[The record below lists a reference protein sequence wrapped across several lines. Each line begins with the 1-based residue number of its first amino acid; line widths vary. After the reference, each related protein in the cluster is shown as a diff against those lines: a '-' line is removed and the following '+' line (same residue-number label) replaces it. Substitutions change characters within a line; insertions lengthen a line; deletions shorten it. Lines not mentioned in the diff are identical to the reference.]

1 MITLEHAQEAISL
14 AYVHALAGAAG
25 LNLAPPTTFDYGI
38 DGTFH
43 PVKNVGGRL
52 IQSAFPVEFQMKST
66 TVWRHEGDHVVY
78 DLSARAHHILTDR
91 ERGQAMAILILLCMP
106 PEAVDWVVGSE
117 EHLHLRRCCY
127 WYRPPGPPTENTAT
141 VRIRIP
147 RTQVLTADSLRAIMA
162 TARAEA
168 LAL

>member
-1 MITLEHAQEAISL
+1 LITLEHAQEAISN

-25 LNLAPPTTFDYGI
+25 LNLGARTTFDYGI

-43 PVKNVGGRL
+43 PVKNVGGKL
-52 IQSAFPVEFQMKST
+52 VQSAFPVEFQMKAT
-66 TVWRHEGDHVVY
+66 TVWRHEADHVVY
-78 DLSARAHHILTDR
+78 DLSARAHQILTDR

-117 EHLHLRRCCY
+117 DHLHLRNCCY
-127 WYRPPGPPTENTAT
+127 WYRPPGPPTTNTSS

-147 RTQVLTADSLRAIMA
+147 RSQILTAESLRDIMA

>member
-1 MITLEHAQEAISL
+1 MITPEHAKEAISN

-25 LNLAPPTTFDYGI
+25 LNLAAKTTFDYGI

-43 PVKNVGGRL
+43 PVKSFGGRL
-52 IQSAFPVEFQMKST
+52 IQSAFPVEFQMKAT
-66 TVWRHEGDHVVY
+66 TRWRHEDDVVVY
-78 DLSARAHHILTDR
+78 DLAARAHVILTDR
-91 ERGQAMAILILLCMP
+91 ERTQAMAILILLCMP
-106 PEAVDWVVGSE
+106 SDAADWVVGSE
-117 EHLHLRRCCY
+117 EHLHLRNCCY
-127 WYRPPGPPTENTAT
+127 WYRPPGPPTTRSSH

-147 RTQVLTADSLRAIMA
+147 RSQVLTPTSLRDVMA

>member
-1 MITLEHAQEAISL
+1 MITLEHAQEAISN

-25 LNLAPPTTFDYGI
+25 LNLGPRTTFDYGI
-38 DGTFH
+38 DGVFH
-43 PVKNVGGRL
+43 PVKRVGGKL
-52 IQSAFPVEFQMKST
+52 VQSAFPVEFQMKAT
-66 TVWRHEGDHVVY
+66 TVWRYEDGNVVY
-78 DLSARAHHILTDR
+78 DLSARAHQILTDR

-117 EHLHLRRCCY
+117 EHLHLRNCCY
-127 WYRPPGPPTENTAT
+127 WYRPPGPPTENVAS

-147 RTQVLTADSLRAIMA
+147 RSQVLTADSLQGLMA

>member
-106 PEAVDWVVGSE
+106 LEAVDWVVGSE
-117 EHLHLRRCCY
+117 KHLHLRRCCY
-127 WYRPPGPPTENTAT
+127 WYRPPGPPTQNTAT

-147 RTQVLTADSLRAIMA
+147 RSQVLTADSLRGIMA

>member
-147 RTQVLTADSLRAIMA
+147 RTQVLTADSLRGIMA